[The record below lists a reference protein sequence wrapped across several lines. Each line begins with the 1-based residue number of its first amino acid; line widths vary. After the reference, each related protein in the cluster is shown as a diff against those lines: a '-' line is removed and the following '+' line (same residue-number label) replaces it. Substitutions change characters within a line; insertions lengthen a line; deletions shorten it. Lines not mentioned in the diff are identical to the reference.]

1 MFKECSRL
9 NFVRNIKNESHRTLV
24 LFLKCFDV
32 LWDENQG
39 TSSGLT
45 THNWH
50 QRSLWDSEITRT
62 EASGMPSTG
71 QCTTCPLS
79 PVSLYSRFQMI
90 IGFPVSHSEEHVSK
104 LNKITHMFFVF
115 VLKNHVPV
123 TLIKSLSV
131 RVGGTS
137 VARLRACFLFAQ
149 GRVDRAA

>member
-9 NFVRNIKNESHRTLV
+9 NFVRKIQNESHRTLF

-32 LWDENQG
+32 LWDGNQG

-104 LNKITHMFFVF
+104 LDKITHMFF
-115 VLKNHVPV
+115 
-123 TLIKSLSV
+123 
-131 RVGGTS
+131 
-137 VARLRACFLFAQ
+137 CFFENSRPRNTHQISECESRGDIGCQATCLFSF
-149 GRVDRAA
+149 RTRTR